1 MSFFS
6 NNWGLLKGKI
16 KCVSVAVI
24 FFSVPGMKSGLE
36 KVLNKCG
43 LNKG

>member
-24 FFSVPGMKSGLE
+24 FFFSAWYEVSSGE
-36 KVLNKCG
+36 SAQ
-43 LNKG
+43 